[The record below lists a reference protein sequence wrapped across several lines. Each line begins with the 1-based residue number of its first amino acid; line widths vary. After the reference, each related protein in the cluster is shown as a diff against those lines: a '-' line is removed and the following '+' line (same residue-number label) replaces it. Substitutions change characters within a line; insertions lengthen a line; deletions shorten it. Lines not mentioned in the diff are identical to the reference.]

1 MKSKICPYVQNQQS
15 LEEKYEYTEEGQV
28 LKFNQKINKGNAEC
42 IRDGCA
48 VWNEAENKCEYYRN
62 M

>member
-1 MKSKICPYVQNQQS
+1 MKDKICPYVQNQQE

-28 LKFNQKINKGNAEC
+28 LKFNQKTIKGNAIC

-48 VWNEAENKCEYYRN
+48 VWNEKENRCEYYRN